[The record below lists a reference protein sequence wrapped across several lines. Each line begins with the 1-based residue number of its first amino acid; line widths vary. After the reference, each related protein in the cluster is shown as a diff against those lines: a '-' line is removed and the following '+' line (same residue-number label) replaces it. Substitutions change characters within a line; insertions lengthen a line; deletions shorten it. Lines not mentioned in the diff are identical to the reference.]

1 MTCYHPIPAFRTAAG
16 VSFSELRRDDH
27 IGSIEIPCGQC
38 WGCRLRRAQD
48 WELRITHEAAMWPRN
63 CFVTLTYARDKLPPN
78 GSLCHRDFQLFMKRL
93 RKIGGVRVGK
103 KVVYPVRRFY
113 MCGEYGEE
121 NGRPHFH
128 ACLFNVDFDD
138 RVLAGKSRS
147 GHDFYGSEL
156 LSRLWPYGRA
166 MVQDLVPE
174 TASYCARYVMK
185 KVTGDAAELH
195 YRRVV
200 DGREVELIPEYNA
213 MSLKPGVGARWFE
226 KYSRDVFPHDFVIQ
240 RGAERQVPKYYDK
253 LLKRAK
259 YAKADEVEFARQK
272 RASAAAPDNTSQR
285 RAVREQVAIARARN
299 QLRGDV

>member
-1 MTCYHPIPAFRTAAG
+1 MTCYHPIKGYRTSTG
-16 VSFSELRRDDH
+16 VSFSQLRRDDH

-48 WELRITHEAAMWPRN
+48 WELRITHEAAMWPNN
-63 CFVTLTYARDKLPPN
+63 CFVTLTYAPGQLPPN
-78 GSLCHRDFQLFMKRL
+78 GSLCHRDFQLFMKRV
-93 RKIGGVRVGK
+93 RKEFK
-103 KVVYPVRRFY
+103 HVVRFY

-128 ACLFNVDFDD
+128 ACLFNADFGD

-147 GHDFYGSEL
+147 GHDFFSSGL
-156 LSRLWPYGRA
+156 LDKLWPFGRA

-185 KVTGDAAELH
+185 KVTGDAAEMH

-200 DGREVELIPEYNA
+200 DGREVDLQPEYNT
-213 MSLKPGVGARWFE
+213 MSRFPGIGSNWFE
-226 KYSRDVFPHDFVIQ
+226 KYRRDVFPHDICVQ
-240 RGAERQVPKYYDK
+240 RGSERRVPKFYDK
-253 LLKRAK
+253 LLKRSK
-259 YAKADEVEFARQK
+259 LQIADDVQFARQK
-272 RASAAAPDNTSQR
+272 RAAAAAPDNTDER
-285 RAVREQVAIARARN
+285 RAVREVVAIARARN